1 MFKFIK
7 NLVKNIIVINNN
19 ITYENMDNNLYD
31 ESISYNEVEL
41 FIDDLI
47 LDLPDEQ
54 EIFLELLKDITED
67 NFNEK
72 KWIK

>member
-72 KWIK
+72 K